1 MPEFDLRMILQICG
15 ALVCVVNYI
24 LIQTRRISATQK
36 TSLFIVASGGTIL
49 LSSAIMGGDWGLIL
63 LEVSWLVMVSVT
75 LVARY
80 REEIAAQA
88 AAASAVMVTTG
99 EIELVGVGDSLHA

>member
-1 MPEFDLRMILQICG
+1 
-15 ALVCVVNYI
+15 
-24 LIQTRRISATQK
+24 
-36 TSLFIVASGGTIL
+36 
-49 LSSAIMGGDWGLIL
+49 MGGDWGLIL

-75 LVARY
+75 LIARY

-88 AAASAVMVTTG
+88 AAAAVIVATTG